1 MSSILKQ
8 GTKKRMLCWYCTA
21 ISHTFAYNQSISVN
35 PCFPGQSINSL
46 KKTEHTN
53 PTHTSVHNFHVE
65 DNQIHTNQAALVLRV
80 ASNNCTCWLLRNHSP
95 SVASNNLHMLFNGKR
110 LLAHRTV
117 TILVVPFACGSL
129 CCISFCSAN
138 VGQILLWN

>member
-1 MSSILKQ
+1 MSSILKP
-8 GTKKRMLCWYCTA
+8 GTKKTYALLVLYYHQACICIQPMDFCESLLPWA
-21 ISHTFAYNQSISVN
+21 VNKFANY
-35 PCFPGQSINSL
+35 
-46 KKTEHTN
+46 KTEHAN

-138 VGQILLWN
+138 VGQILL